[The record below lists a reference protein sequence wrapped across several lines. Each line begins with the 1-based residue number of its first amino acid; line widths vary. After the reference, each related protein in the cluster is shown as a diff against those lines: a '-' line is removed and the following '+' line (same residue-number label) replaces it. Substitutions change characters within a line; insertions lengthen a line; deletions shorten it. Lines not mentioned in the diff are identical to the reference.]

1 MMLNKFRYILKYVIV
16 WRRNRN
22 LRVSKKEKMKVIF
35 DSNFLFIPSQ
45 FQLDIFEELANL
57 LNQRFDPI
65 LLSPTQKEL
74 QKLAKEASPKTRQQ
88 ASLALKLAEKC
99 RIVHVEKGLKETH
112 DDVIVRVAAEWK
124 CPVATNDRELR
135 KRLRKLGVPV
145 IFLRQRR
152 RLELDGA
159 V

>member
-1 MMLNKFRYILKYVIV
+1 
-16 WRRNRN
+16 
-22 LRVSKKEKMKVIF
+22 MKVIF
-35 DSNFLFIPSQ
+35 DSNFLFVPSQ
-45 FQLDIFEELANL
+45 FQLDIFEELVNL

-65 LLSPTQKEL
+65 LLSPTQEEL
-74 QKLAKEASPKTRQQ
+74 QKLAKESSPKTRQQ

-99 RIVHVEKGLKETH
+99 RVIQVEKALKETH
-112 DDVIVRVAAEWK
+112 DDVIARVAEEWK

-135 KRLRKLGVPV
+135 KRLRKLTVPV

-152 RLELDGA
+152 HLMLEGA

>member
-1 MMLNKFRYILKYVIV
+1 M
-16 WRRNRN
+16 
-22 LRVSKKEKMKVIF
+22 RVSKKDKVKVIF

-45 FQLDIFEELANL
+45 FQLDIFEELADL

-74 QKLAKEASPKTRQQ
+74 QKLAEDSPPKKRQQ

-99 RIVHVEKGLKETH
+99 RVVHVKKGIEETH

-135 KRLRKLGVPV
+135 KRLRNLEVPV
-145 IFLRQRR
+145 IFLRQRH
-152 RLELDGA
+152 RLELEGA

>member
-1 MMLNKFRYILKYVIV
+1 M
-16 WRRNRN
+16 
-22 LRVSKKEKMKVIF
+22 RVSKKEKVKVIF
-35 DSNFLFIPSQ
+35 DSNFLFVPSQ
-45 FQLDIFEELANL
+45 FQFDIFEELADL

-74 QKLAKEASPKTRQQ
+74 QKLAKEGSPKTRQQ

-99 RIVHVEKGLKETH
+99 RLVRVEKGLKETQ
-112 DDVIVRVAAEWK
+112 DDVIVRLATEWK

-135 KRLRKLGVPV
+135 KRLRNLGVPV

-152 RLELDGA
+152 RLELEGA

>member
-1 MMLNKFRYILKYVIV
+1 MRLSRKV
-16 WRRNRN
+16 
-22 LRVSKKEKMKVIF
+22 KVIL
-35 DSNFLFIPSQ
+35 DSNFLFVPSQ
-45 FQLDIFEELANL
+45 FQLDVFEELSNL
-57 LNQRFDPI
+57 LNQRIDPV
-65 LLSPTQKEL
+65 LLSLTKREL
-74 QKLAKEASPKTRQQ
+74 EEIARKGSPKTRQQ

-99 RIVHVEKGLKETH
+99 RVVPVEKDLTETH

-135 KRLRKLGVPV
+135 KRLRKMGVPV

-152 RLELDGA
+152 RLELEGA